1 MNLLVLLAGVA
12 DPRHPLPNPLNAAA
26 LAAHRARH
34 PQLSPFD
41 EAALECALKL
51 RDADERGAIRAL
63 VGAASAEDPLLRQVA
78 GFRLEAVQGLSLAEA
93 PAWDAVRL
101 ARRLAG
107 WISTL
112 AAPPAL
118 ILMGREFGDE
128 DDGVLPGALAEA
140 LGWPLIGQVLK
151 VQAGGDG
158 LLALRQQ
165 GGGLER
171 LQHVGP
177 AVLALVNHT
186 SNRLRHP
193 LLKNVM
199 AARRQSFELAVLP
212 ADPAGCEAPDGLRCA
227 GLQAVPAPSRAA
239 ACRMLD
245 GPLPAQAAAIVREL
259 IGEAA

>member
-12 DPRHPLPNPLNAAA
+12 DPRYPLPTPLEAAA

-51 RDADERGAIRAL
+51 RDADERCAIRAL
-63 VGAASAEDPLLRQVA
+63 VGAASLQDPLLRHVA
-78 GFRLEAVQGLSLAEA
+78 GFRLDAVQGLSLAEA
-93 PAWDAVRL
+93 PAWDATGL
-101 ARRLAG
+101 ARRLAA
-107 WISTL
+107 WIATL
-112 AAPPAL
+112 AAPPGL

-140 LGWPLIGQVLK
+140 LGWPLIGQALK
-151 VQAGGDG
+151 LEACEGG
-158 LLALRQQ
+158 LQVLRQQ
-165 GGGLER
+165 GADLER
-171 LQHVGP
+171 LQHTGP

-186 SNRLRHP
+186 GNRLRHP

-199 AARRQSFELAVLP
+199 AARKQSFELAALP
-212 ADPAGCEAPDGLRCA
+212 ADPAGHESAGALRCTGLR
-227 GLQAVPAPSRAA
+227 AVPAPSRGA

-245 GPLPAQAAAIVREL
+245 GPLPAQAAAMAREL
-259 IGEAA
+259 LGEAA